1 MKHIILLLLATAPLF
16 AQYRQLA
23 GSSGSVAGKATSAS
37 VSSTAIC
44 GQPIVGGSV
53 GGEFGTRSGIS
64 SIFDVTVISLAVPGE
79 LATLPTEFTFA
90 QNFPNPFN
98 PSTSF
103 EFALP
108 KASSATL
115 IIYDQ
120 LGREAVRVFERE
132 LPAGAYAT
140 NFVAPSSWAS
150 GVYFAVFRAGAF
162 NQVRK
167 IVLLK

>member
-1 MKHIILLLLATAPLF
+1 MKSIILMLF
-16 AQYRQLA
+16 CVTSIYAQYRQLA
-23 GSSGSVAGKATSAS
+23 GSSGSVAGKSSSANT
-37 VSSTAIC
+37 SSTAIV
-44 GQPIVGGSV
+44 GQPIVGAAT
-53 GGEFGTRSGIS
+53 GGEFGTRGGVV
-64 SIFDVTVISLAVPGE
+64 SIFEETIISLDVPGE

-120 LGREAVRVFERE
+120 LGREAARVFERE
-132 LPAGAYAT
+132 FPAGTYAT
-140 NFVAPSSWAS
+140 NFTAPSTWAS
-150 GVYFAVFRAGAF
+150 GIYFAVFRAGEY